1 MSRRKKNYAPT
12 SRNFMGGGTVPD
24 TELPFPMYR
33 LEDLDLENSVMK
45 KSAAMN
51 GKTES
56 PIDCSISVHK
66 TGKLGIVF
74 RNTQFVKE
82 MNGAHVKAT
91 RSRDNRRLYF
101 LPSDYGYLITNN
113 GKEGTKNSM
122 YCTMPNSHV
131 FDGFLGNCNL
141 LYDGYL
147 NAWYAEK
154 MQQEVVYA

>member
-1 MSRRKKNYAPT
+1 MHQQAEISW
-12 SRNFMGGGTVPD
+12 GGGTVPD
-24 TELPFPMYR
+24 TELPFPMYK

-45 KSAAMN
+45 KSASLN
-51 GKTES
+51 GGNKVS
-56 PIDCSISVHK
+56 IDCSITVHK
-66 TGKLGIVF
+66 TGRIAITF
-74 RNTQFVKE
+74 RNAQFIKE
-82 MNGAHVKAT
+82 MDGVHVKAT

-101 LPSDYGYLITNN
+101 LPSDYGYLIANN
-113 GKEGTKNSM
+113 GKTSVKNSL
-122 YCTMPNSHV
+122 YCTMQNSHV